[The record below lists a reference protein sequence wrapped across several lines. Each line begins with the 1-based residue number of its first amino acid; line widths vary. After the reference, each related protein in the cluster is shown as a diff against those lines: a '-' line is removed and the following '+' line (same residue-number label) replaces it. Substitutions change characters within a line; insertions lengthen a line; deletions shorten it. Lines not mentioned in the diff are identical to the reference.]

1 MQERILPQAE
11 KYKKSKRRT
20 KLWHRIVSVLACLV
34 VFLTTYSLILPAITM
49 TKTAYCG
56 FEEHVHGPKCFETRL
71 VCGYGSDAASSENSV
86 DFDTIHEH
94 TDECYETQNVLI
106 CGLEETPGHIHSDQC
121 KETERILICAEEHEH
136 TDECYQ
142 INEIY
147 VCGLAEGEG
156 AHTHSAE
163 CYETQNVLIC
173 NIDPSDNK
181 INPEGKHVHTDACYE
196 NVLICT
202 KQEHTHTLACFSNPE
217 ADLETQE
224 IWESTVAAVPLTGI
238 RADDIVAVAESQI
251 GYTESDANYI
261 VMDDG
266 LTIKGYT
273 RYGAWWGE
281 PYIDWSAAFVSFCL
295 YYADIPATVFP
306 YEAVCDRWVN
316 ILSISNINLYRS
328 RDEYTPSKG
337 DIVFFDNNSDGI
349 PDDAGII
356 AATNADEAQLEI
368 IKKDAANTVQKS
380 VYSAYDLRICGY
392 GVLSAQGNEVP
403 PADTTDS
410 EEDISIPED
419 GVLSDEENGVSP
431 DDATDTG
438 DEINISEDGVLSD
451 EENGVSPDD
460 ATDTEDEII
469 IPEDGSLLDDGNEFS
484 SDSVNSEGEI
494 NSSENE
500 ELPVHENEILPD
512 FINPEDDI
520 DIPENDLLSV
530 RENMAISEIT
540 KIAVIYTDESYLSL
554 YNNETVIT
562 LTGVIP
568 EEAEIR
574 AFPVTVEA
582 QHQVLCAFDISIFM
596 PDGTLFE
603 PAEGEKIAVAIHAP
617 ELSVDALSDATVYYM
632 PEDKYSEPVPIETII
647 QDGAVCF
654 EAEHFSIYA
663 LMRIGTMP
671 EVYLN
676 GATGNDNNPGT
687 QAAPVK
693 TPEKALS
700 LVADNGTIYVSGTLT
715 VSTAESWSIDIIGV
729 KMQRAAGFTGPLVT
743 VANGGSLNL
752 SNITINGGNGAL
764 NPLLINNNSS
774 YSTAYATNFAKAP
787 LIVVNTG
794 GNLTVTDGTVL
805 ENNSNKPSTDANG
818 AFWENGYI
826 GLGGAIYCSG
836 TMTMTGGLIQNCEA
850 QCGGGIYVENGS
862 LNLSGGTIYHNYARN
877 ILGYNATKTIYR
889 KNAGGGVYVGNN
901 SGMIMSGGTLSYNQS
916 FREGGGISLGWL
928 NRAWG
933 YPINSYITTFTM
945 TGGTFTGNE
954 ALSTGGGL
962 NVTAGREATV
972 SAGYFTN
979 NNAYGYE
986 SQGGF
991 RVFSGGG
998 IYVDAAQWDSS
1009 GNYAGELGKVILHR
1023 AIITQNSSDYQGG
1036 GIAACPT
1043 GISHINGNSDL
1054 GNGAAIYNNTAMAS
1068 VGTYDEIG
1076 IKNMTSND
1084 IVNDVVLGGGD
1095 YNWTSDPDTSDEWT
1109 NYGNSLTDDSS
1120 AIVTAK
1126 SLATVW
1132 ITNNHGYLGG
1142 GIGNNGILQVG
1153 GETGG
1158 NFLSLSINKVWED
1171 SYTDHPAFI
1180 TVQILQNGTAYGDP
1194 VNIYKTT
1201 DENNQEVWPTY
1212 YIDGLPGG
1220 YTYTVQEVPIPGYE
1234 SAVTQNGSSFTI
1246 TNTRTGFRVV
1256 KNWVGDV
1263 TINRPASVNVQLYRN
1278 GTPNGEPVQLT
1289 AANNWLYIWENLPA
1303 NDGNGDPYSYSVQE
1317 TVVPDGYYNTGS
1329 SFVPE
1334 NDRWEI
1340 TNTKYE
1346 TTSVSAEKRWAAGTT
1361 PAASVELQL
1370 KADGQNYGVPVVL
1383 NAANSWFHRW
1393 DNLPKYTAQ
1402 NALITYTVTENAPG
1416 YWPTIAVGDPS
1427 QASNGWVPVSALE
1440 NGKTYLL
1447 VNTYNNID
1455 RALSGLIGYQGLQ
1468 LRDVTSNLDNNTM
1481 PVQAAL
1487 WTYNS
1492 TGSTLQNGEG
1502 RYIVMM
1508 TSSGSY
1514 YFYTGTANGK
1524 NLSFTDGRLSGVDTV
1539 EYKTRYLT
1547 GSFSNN
1553 YALTSTNPADAMI
1566 FTLYTYTNDKT
1577 EWGNTHYIVTN
1588 ETAPASVDLN
1598 FSKYSVSGDGS
1609 EPTLLSGADLVLYK
1623 QDEAGTTIPGTSVTG
1638 TLIASWTS
1646 GGVGQP
1652 DSIHIENLTQ
1662 GTYYLIE
1669 TAVPEGHTGLAGP
1682 VIFTVDPANAQVVV
1696 TEYPGYTDMEGTNLF
1711 TGGNAPLPVYNQ
1723 VAYALPETGG
1733 PGTILHTLG
1742 GVLLTTAASLL
1753 LYLDRKRRNK
1763 AHISS

>member
-1 MQERILPQAE
+1 M
-11 KYKKSKRRT
+11 KK
-20 KLWHRIVSVLACLV
+20 
-34 VFLTTYSLILPAITM
+34 
-49 TKTAYCG
+49 
-56 FEEHVHGPKCFETRL
+56 
-71 VCGYGSDAASSENSV
+71 
-86 DFDTIHEH
+86 
-94 TDECYETQNVLI
+94 
-106 CGLEETPGHIHSDQC
+106 
-121 KETERILICAEEHEH
+121 TE
-136 TDECYQ
+136 
-142 INEIY
+142 
-147 VCGLAEGEG
+147 
-156 AHTHSAE
+156 
-163 CYETQNVLIC
+163 
-173 NIDPSDNK
+173 
-181 INPEGKHVHTDACYE
+181 
-196 NVLICT
+196 
-202 KQEHTHTLACFSNPE
+202 
-217 ADLETQE
+217 
-224 IWESTVAAVPLTGI
+224 
-238 RADDIVAVAESQI
+238 
-251 GYTESDANYI
+251 
-261 VMDDG
+261 
-266 LTIKGYT
+266 
-273 RYGAWWGE
+273 
-281 PYIDWSAAFVSFCL
+281 
-295 YYADIPATVFP
+295 
-306 YEAVCDRWVN
+306 
-316 ILSISNINLYRS
+316 
-328 RDEYTPSKG
+328 
-337 DIVFFDNNSDGI
+337 
-349 PDDAGII
+349 
-356 AATNADEAQLEI
+356 
-368 IKKDAANTVQKS
+368 
-380 VYSAYDLRICGY
+380 
-392 GVLSAQGNEVP
+392 
-403 PADTTDS
+403 
-410 EEDISIPED
+410 
-419 GVLSDEENGVSP
+419 SP

-654 EAEHFSIYA
+654 EAEHFSISA

-916 FREGGGISLGWL
+916 SREGGGISLGWL

-986 SQGGF
+986 SQGD
-991 RVFSGGG
+991 SG
-998 IYVDAAQWDSS
+998 YSAAEEFMLTPHS
-1009 GNYAGELGKVILHR
+1009 GTA
-1023 AIITQNSSDYQGG
+1023 
-1036 GIAACPT
+1036 
-1043 GISHINGNSDL
+1043 
-1054 GNGAAIYNNTAMAS
+1054 AAIM
-1068 VGTYDEIG
+1068 
-1076 IKNMTSND
+1076 
-1084 IVNDVVLGGGD
+1084 
-1095 YNWTSDPDTSDEWT
+1095 
-1109 NYGNSLTDDSS
+1109 
-1120 AIVTAK
+1120 
-1126 SLATVW
+1126 
-1132 ITNNHGYLGG
+1132 
-1142 GIGNNGILQVG
+1142 Q
-1153 GETGG
+1153 
-1158 NFLSLSINKVWED
+1158 
-1171 SYTDHPAFI
+1171 
-1180 TVQILQNGTAYGDP
+1180 
-1194 VNIYKTT
+1194 
-1201 DENNQEVWPTY
+1201 
-1212 YIDGLPGG
+1212 
-1220 YTYTVQEVPIPGYE
+1220 
-1234 SAVTQNGSSFTI
+1234 
-1246 TNTRTGFRVV
+1246 
-1256 KNWVGDV
+1256 
-1263 TINRPASVNVQLYRN
+1263 
-1278 GTPNGEPVQLT
+1278 
-1289 AANNWLYIWENLPA
+1289 AN
-1303 NDGNGDPYSYSVQE
+1303 
-1317 TVVPDGYYNTGS
+1317 
-1329 SFVPE
+1329 
-1334 NDRWEI
+1334 
-1340 TNTKYE
+1340 
-1346 TTSVSAEKRWAAGTT
+1346 
-1361 PAASVELQL
+1361 
-1370 KADGQNYGVPVVL
+1370 
-1383 NAANSWFHRW
+1383 
-1393 DNLPKYTAQ
+1393 
-1402 NALITYTVTENAPG
+1402 
-1416 YWPTIAVGDPS
+1416 
-1427 QASNGWVPVSALE
+1427 
-1440 NGKTYLL
+1440 L
-1447 VNTYNNID
+1447 V
-1455 RALSGLIGYQGLQ
+1455 R
-1468 LRDVTSNLDNNTM
+1468 
-1481 PVQAAL
+1481 
-1487 WTYNS
+1487 
-1492 TGSTLQNGEG
+1492 
-1502 RYIVMM
+1502 
-1508 TSSGSY
+1508 
-1514 YFYTGTANGK
+1514 
-1524 NLSFTDGRLSGVDTV
+1524 
-1539 EYKTRYLT
+1539 
-1547 GSFSNN
+1547 
-1553 YALTSTNPADAMI
+1553 
-1566 FTLYTYTNDKT
+1566 
-1577 EWGNTHYIVTN
+1577 
-1588 ETAPASVDLN
+1588 
-1598 FSKYSVSGDGS
+1598 
-1609 EPTLLSGADLVLYK
+1609 
-1623 QDEAGTTIPGTSVTG
+1623 
-1638 TLIASWTS
+1638 
-1646 GGVGQP
+1646 
-1652 DSIHIENLTQ
+1652 
-1662 GTYYLIE
+1662 
-1669 TAVPEGHTGLAGP
+1669 
-1682 VIFTVDPANAQVVV
+1682 
-1696 TEYPGYTDMEGTNLF
+1696 
-1711 TGGNAPLPVYNQ
+1711 
-1723 VAYALPETGG
+1723 
-1733 PGTILHTLG
+1733 
-1742 GVLLTTAASLL
+1742 
-1753 LYLDRKRRNK
+1753 
-1763 AHISS
+1763 